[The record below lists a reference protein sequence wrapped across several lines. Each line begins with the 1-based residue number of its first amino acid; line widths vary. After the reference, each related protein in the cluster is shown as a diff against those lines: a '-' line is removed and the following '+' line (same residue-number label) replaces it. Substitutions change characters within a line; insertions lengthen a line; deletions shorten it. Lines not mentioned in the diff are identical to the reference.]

1 MIYVLWLRG
10 LLRRRGGSLAGVAAV
25 VAAAVALLAS
35 LGAFF
40 ASSEATMTARSISRV
55 AVDWQVEVQPGA
67 GAGAVLDTVRHH
79 PNTQTALPVS
89 FASST
94 GFSTTTQG
102 AVQTTAAGVVV
113 GLPDGYAAAFP
124 AQVRTLVG
132 SPNGVLLTQ
141 QTAANLHAAPGDTVS
156 IGRAGLPPS
165 SVRVNGVVELPQAD
179 TLFQKVGAAP
189 GAQPTAPPD
198 NVILLPMS
206 TWHQLFDSLAGSRP
220 DQVQQQVHVRLNHDL
235 PARPADAYGQ
245 VLDEARNLEAALAG
259 TGRVGNNLGAALGA
273 ARNDALYAE
282 MLFLFLGL
290 PGAVVAGLVTAAVAR
305 AGADRRRRDQA
316 LLRTRGASLSKL
328 LRLGIVEAAGAGIA
342 GTLLGLA
349 AALLIGRHAFGSSSF
364 GAGTGA
370 ALLDLALAAGAGLLI
385 AGLAVAVPAWRDA
398 RRLST
403 VAAARRVRRLAGP
416 SPLFLAGGV
425 ALLVVAVL
433 VDLGAQRSGYELV
446 LAPEGVPS
454 VSVNYLALLGP
465 AALWLGT
472 AMIVWWLA
480 DALLAG
486 GRRPLAQ
493 RARPIAGPLSEA
505 VAGSLSRQ
513 HRLLSRGIL
522 LVALASAFAVS
533 TSVFDTTYAQQT
545 EVDTRLTN
553 GGDVTVTEPPAAAV
567 SPAFAGRLAAVPGV
581 SGVEPLQHRYA
592 YVGADLQDLY
602 GVRPSTVV
610 AATRLQDAYFSGGS
624 ASELIGRLAAQPDGI
639 LLSAETVKDFQLQP
653 GDRVTL
659 RLRAKDSSL
668 VPVAFRFVGVVKEF
682 PTAPKDSFL
691 VTNADY
697 VARATGSDAV
707 GSFLIDTGGN
717 PPAPVAARV
726 RALVGNTATVVDI
739 TSTRMVIGSSL
750 TAVDLGGLTR
760 LELGFAAVLAAAG
773 GGMVLAL
780 ALAQRWHSFAVLV
793 ALGARGRQLAAF
805 VASEAALVVLGG
817 MVAGALLGVALA
829 EVLVHVLTGIFD
841 PPPAALAPPWGYL
854 AGVAAVFLLA
864 AGAAVLLTL
873 RPSGSS
879 LIERLRRP

>member
-1 MIYVLWLRG
+1 MIYGLWLRG
-10 LLRRRGGSLAGVAAV
+10 LMRNRGGSLAGVAAV

-67 GAGAVLDTVRHH
+67 GPGAVLDTVRHH

-89 FASST
+89 FGSAT

-102 AVQTTAAGVVV
+102 AVQTTAVGVVV
-113 GLPDGYAAAFP
+113 GLPDGYAATFP
-124 AQVRTLVG
+124 AQIRTLVG

-141 QTAANLHAAPGDTVS
+141 QTAANLHAAPGDTVTV
-156 IGRAGLPPS
+156 GRSGLPPA
-165 SVRVNGVVELPQAD
+165 SVRVDGVVELPQAD
-179 TLFQKVGAAP
+179 TLFQKVGAPA

-198 NVILLPMS
+198 NVVLLPIS
-206 TWHQLFDSLAGSRP
+206 TWHQLFDPLASSRP
-220 DQVQQQVHVRLNHDL
+220 DQVTQQVHVRLNHDL

-259 TGRVGNNLGAALGA
+259 SGRVGDNLGAALGA

-305 AGADRRRRDQA
+305 AGSDHRRRDQA

-328 LRLGIVEAAGAGIA
+328 LRFGIVEAAGAGVV
-342 GTLLGLA
+342 GTLLGLT
-349 AALLIGRHAFGSSSF
+349 AALLIGRLAFGSSSF
-364 GAGTGA
+364 GADTGA
-370 ALLDLALAAGAGLLI
+370 ALLDLGLAAGAGLLI

-416 SPLFLAGGV
+416 SPLFLAGGL
-425 ALLVVAVL
+425 ALLVVAGL
-433 VDLGAQRSGYELV
+433 VYLAAQRSGYELV
-446 LAPEGVPS
+446 LAPEGIPS

-465 AALWLGT
+465 ASLWLG
-472 AMIVWWLA
+472 AALIVWWLA

-486 GRRPLAQ
+486 GRRPLA
-493 RARPIAGPLSEA
+493 RLARPFAGPLSEP

-567 SPAFAGRLAAVPGV
+567 PPAFATRLAVVPGV
-581 SGVEPLQHRYA
+581 TGVEPIQHRYA

-624 ASELIGRLAAQPDGI
+624 ASQLIGRLATQPDGI
-639 LLSAETVKDFQLQP
+639 LLSAETVRDFQLQP

-659 RLRAKDSSL
+659 RLRARDASL
-668 VPVAFRFVGVVKEF
+668 IPVPFRFVGVVKEF

-691 VTNADY
+691 
-697 VARATGSDAV
+697 
-707 GSFLIDTGGN
+707 
-717 PPAPVAARV
+717 
-726 RALVGNTATVVDI
+726 
-739 TSTRMVIGSSL
+739 
-750 TAVDLGGLTR
+750 
-760 LELGFAAVLAAAG
+760 
-773 GGMVLAL
+773 
-780 ALAQRWHSFAVLV
+780 
-793 ALGARGRQLAAF
+793 
-805 VASEAALVVLGG
+805 
-817 MVAGALLGVALA
+817 
-829 EVLVHVLTGIFD
+829 
-841 PPPAALAPPWGYL
+841 
-854 AGVAAVFLLA
+854 
-864 AGAAVLLTL
+864 
-873 RPSGSS
+873 
-879 LIERLRRP
+879 

>member
-1 MIYVLWLRG
+1 MYVLWLRG
-10 LLRRRGGSLAGVAAV
+10 LLRRRGGSLAGVAVV

-67 GAGAVLDTVRHH
+67 GSGSVLETVKHH
-79 PNTQTALPVS
+79 PNVRTALPVD
-89 FASST
+89 FGRTT
-94 GFSTTTQG
+94 GLSTTTQG
-102 AVQTTAAGVVV
+102 SVQTTAAGVVV
-113 GLPDGYAAAFP
+113 GLPDGYARAFP
-124 AQVRTLVG
+124 GQIRALVG
-132 SPNGVLLTQ
+132 SPDGVLLTQ
-141 QTAANLHAAPGDTVS
+141 QTAANLHAAPGDTVTV
-156 IGRAGLPPS
+156 GRAGLAPA
-165 SVRVNGVVELPQAD
+165 SVQVGGVVELPQAD
-179 TLFQKVGAAP
+179 TLFQQVGAPA
-189 GAQPTAPPD
+189 GSQPSAPPD
-198 NVILLPMS
+198 NVVLLPASM
-206 TWHQLFDSLAGSRP
+206 WHQIFDPVATARP
-220 DQVQQQVHVRLNHDL
+220 DQVHEQVHVSIAHDL

-245 VLDEARNLEAALAG
+245 VLDEARNLEAALSGA
-259 TGRVGNNLGAALGA
+259 GRVGNNLGAALGA

-290 PGAVVAGLVTAAVAR
+290 PGAAVAGLVTAAVAR

-328 LRLGIVEAAGAGIA
+328 LWLGVVEAAAAGIA
-342 GTLLGLA
+342 GTVLGLA
-349 AALLIGRHAFGSSSF
+349 AALLIGRVSFGSSSF

-385 AGLAVAVPAWRDA
+385 AGLAVAIPAWRDA

-403 VAAARRVRRLAGP
+403 VAAARRVRRLGGP

-425 ALLVVAVL
+425 GLLLVAVL
-433 VDLGAQRSGYELV
+433 VDVGAQRSGYELV

-465 AALWLGT
+465 ASLWIGAAL
-472 AMIVWWLA
+472 IVWWLA

-486 GRRPLAQ
+486 GRGALTRLTRPV
-493 RARPIAGPLSEA
+493 AGPLSQA
-505 VAGSLSRQ
+505 VGASLSRQ

-533 TSVFDTTYAQQT
+533 TSVFDTTYARQI

-553 GGDVTVTEPPAAAV
+553 GGDVTVTEPPTAAV
-567 SPAFAGRLAAVPGV
+567 PPGFANRLAALPGV
-581 SGVEPLQHRYA
+581 RGVEPIQHRYA

-610 AATRLQDAYFSGGS
+610 AATQLQDGYFSGGS
-624 ASELIGRLAAQPDGI
+624 ASQLIGRLAAEPDAI
-639 LLSAETVKDFQLQP
+639 LLSAETVKDFQLQL
-653 GDRVTL
+653 GDRMTL
-659 RLRAKDSSL
+659 RLRAADASL
-668 VPVAFRFVGVVKEF
+668 VPVSFRFAGVVKEF

-691 VTNADY
+691 VAKADY

-707 GSFLIDTGGN
+707 GSFLIDTGGGS
-717 PPAPVAARV
+717 PSAVAARV
-726 RALVGNTATVVDI
+726 RTLVGGTATVVDI
-739 TSTRMVIGSSL
+739 SSTRRVVGSSL

-780 ALAQRWHSFAVLV
+780 ALAQRWHSFAVLI

-805 VASEAALVVLGG
+805 VASEATLVVLGG
-817 MVAGALLGVALA
+817 MAAGALLGVALA
-829 EVLVHVLTGIFD
+829 EVLVTVLAGIFD
-841 PPPAALAPPWGYL
+841 PPPASLTAPWGYL
-854 AGVAAVFLLA
+854 AGVAAVFLVA
-864 AGAAVLLTL
+864 AGGAVTLTL
-873 RPSGSS
+873 RSSGSS

>member
-1 MIYVLWLRG
+1 MIYGLWLRG
-10 LLRRRGGSLAGVAAV
+10 LMRNRGGSLAGVAAV

-67 GAGAVLDTVRHH
+67 GPRAVLDTVRHH

-89 FASST
+89 FGSAT

-102 AVQTTAAGVVV
+102 AVQTTAVGVVV
-113 GLPDGYAAAFP
+113 GLPDGYAATFP
-124 AQVRTLVG
+124 AQIRTLVG

-141 QTAANLHAAPGDTVS
+141 QTAANLHAAPGDTVTV
-156 IGRAGLPPS
+156 GRSGLPPA
-165 SVRVNGVVELPQAD
+165 SVRVDGVVELPQAD
-179 TLFQKVGAAP
+179 TLFQKVGAPA

-198 NVILLPMS
+198 NVVLLPIS
-206 TWHQLFDSLAGSRP
+206 TWHQLFDPLASSRP
-220 DQVQQQVHVRLNHDL
+220 DQVTQQVHVRLNHDL

-259 TGRVGNNLGAALGA
+259 SGRVGDNLGAALGA

-305 AGADRRRRDQA
+305 AGSDRRRRDQA

-328 LRLGIVEAAGAGIA
+328 LRFGIVEAAGAGVV
-342 GTLLGLA
+342 GTLLGLT
-349 AALLIGRHAFGSSSF
+349 AALLIGRLAFGSSSF
-364 GAGTGA
+364 GADTGA
-370 ALLDLALAAGAGLLI
+370 ALLDLGLAAGAGLLI

-403 VAAARRVRRLAGP
+403 VVAARRVRRLAGP
-416 SPLFLAGGV
+416 SPLFLAGGL
-425 ALLVVAVL
+425 ALLVVAGL
-433 VDLGAQRSGYELV
+433 VYLAAQRSGYELV
-446 LAPEGVPS
+446 LAPEGIPS

-465 AALWLGT
+465 ASLWLG
-472 AMIVWWLA
+472 AALIVWWLA

-486 GRRPLAQ
+486 GRRPLA
-493 RARPIAGPLSEA
+493 RLARPFAGPLSEP

-545 EVDTRLTN
+545 EADTRLTN

-567 SPAFAGRLAAVPGV
+567 PPAFATRLVAVPGV
-581 SGVEPLQHRYA
+581 TGVEPIQHRYA

-624 ASELIGRLAAQPDGI
+624 ASQLIGRLATQPDGI
-639 LLSAETVKDFQLQP
+639 LLSAETVRDFQLQP

-659 RLRAKDSSL
+659 RLRARDASL
-668 VPVAFRFVGVVKEF
+668 IPVPFRFVGVVKEF

-691 VTNADY
+691 VANADY

-707 GSFLIDTGGN
+707 GSFLIDTGGSS
-717 PPAPVAARV
+717 PGSVAPRV
-726 RALVGNTATVVDI
+726 RALVGDTATVVDI
-739 TSTRMVIGSSL
+739 TSTRRVIGSSL
-750 TAVDLGGLTR
+750 TAIDLGGLTR
-760 LELGFAAVLAAAG
+760 LELGFAALLAAA
-773 GGMVLAL
+773 
-780 ALAQRWHSFAVLV
+780 
-793 ALGARGRQLAAF
+793 
-805 VASEAALVVLGG
+805 
-817 MVAGALLGVALA
+817 
-829 EVLVHVLTGIFD
+829 
-841 PPPAALAPPWGYL
+841 
-854 AGVAAVFLLA
+854 
-864 AGAAVLLTL
+864 
-873 RPSGSS
+873 
-879 LIERLRRP
+879 